1 MKRAISAAV
10 LGVVTLALS
19 GVMVGCSAGVDV
31 DPNHDHVSTRTTTTD
46 TSGTASYK
54 KTTYRDANG
63 NVVEQKVEK
72 HND

>member
-31 DPNHDHVSTRTTTTD
+31 DPNHDHVSSRTTVDNT
-46 TSGTASYK
+46 GTASYK

-72 HND
+72 HNN

>member
-1 MKRAISAAV
+1 MKCAISAAV
-10 LGVVTLALS
+10 LGVVSLALS

-31 DPNHDHVSTRTTTTD
+31 DPNRSHVSATTTTD
-46 TSGTASYK
+46 TSATASYK